1 MPPEVPKFMRLRLAL
16 ICLLAFP
23 IVASADSY
31 YLTIAGSVGSF
42 RTDVRIFN
50 PSSSDSNVSL
60 VFVPVGNQNNGA
72 AFANPV
78 HKIIP
83 KGQGV
88 AYNDAVASIF
98 ATTGQGAIS
107 INADTPLI
115 VTSRIYAQT
124 ANGTLGQGFHAE
136 RQGNL
141 LLNGILIQL
150 RSDASFRTNIGAVNL
165 QNAEAHV
172 TWSLYDKNG
181 NHVSDG
187 TMTIEPYGVIGPTS
201 ITSGLFFDAG
211 NADLSD
217 ARVIFQSDV
226 GLGVYASVVDNI
238 TTDPTYFPAMS
249 PTGF

>member
-1 MPPEVPKFMRLRLAL
+1 MHPEVPNFMRLRLAL
-16 ICLLAFP
+16 LCLLAFP

-50 PSSSDSNVSL
+50 PSSADSNVSL

-72 AFANPV
+72 AFANIV
-78 HKIIP
+78 HKVIP

-88 AYNDAVASIF
+88 AYDDAVATIF
-98 ATTGQGAIS
+98 GKTGLGAIS
-107 INADTPLI
+107 IDADTPLI

-124 ANGTLGQGFHAE
+124 ASGTLGQGFHAE
-136 RQGNL
+136 RQGNM

-150 RSDASFRTNIGAVNL
+150 RADASFRTNIGAVNL
-165 QNAEAHV
+165 QNTFAHV
-172 TWSLYDKNG
+172 TWTLFDKNG
-181 NHVSDG
+181 NKVSDG
-187 TMTIEPYGVIGPTS
+187 TMTIQPYGIIGPTS

-226 GLGVYASVVDNI
+226 ALGVYASVVDNS

-249 PTGF
+249 PSGF

>member
-1 MPPEVPKFMRLRLAL
+1 MRLRLVL
-16 ICLLAFP
+16 LCLLAFP

-31 YLTIAGSVGSF
+31 YLTIAGSIGSF

-60 VFVPVGNQNNGA
+60 VFVPAANQNNGS
-72 AFANPV
+72 AFANAV
-78 HKIIP
+78 HKVVP

-88 AYNDAVASIF
+88 AYDDAVASIF
-98 ATTGQGAIS
+98 GATGLGAIS
-107 INADTPLI
+107 ISADTPLI
-115 VTSRIYAQT
+115 VTSRIYSQT

-141 LLNGILIQL
+141 LLNGVLIQL
-150 RSDASFRTNIGAVNL
+150 RADASFRTNIGAVNL
-165 QNAEAHV
+165 QNAEAHL
-172 TWSLYDKNG
+172 TWTLFDRNG
-181 NHVSDG
+181 NKVSDR
-187 TMTIEPYGVIGPTS
+187 TMTIQPYGVIGPTS

-226 GLGVYASVVDNI
+226 ALGVYASVVDNS

-249 PTGF
+249 HSGF

>member
-1 MPPEVPKFMRLRLAL
+1 MRLRLAL

-31 YLTIAGSVGSF
+31 YLTIAGSVGIF

-72 AFANPV
+72 AFGSPV
-78 HKIIP
+78 HKVIP

-88 AYNDAVASIF
+88 AYDDAVATIF
-98 ATTGQGAIS
+98 GKSGLGAIS

-141 LLNGILIQL
+141 LLDGILIQL
-150 RSDASFRTNIGAVNL
+150 RADTAFRTNIGAVNL

-172 TWSLYDKNG
+172 TWTLFDKNG
-181 NHVSDG
+181 NKVSDG

-226 GLGVYASVVDNI
+226 GLGVYASVVDNL

>member
-1 MPPEVPKFMRLRLAL
+1 MRLRLVL
-16 ICLLAFP
+16 LCLLAFP
-23 IVASADSY
+23 IVALADSY

-60 VFVPVGNQNNGA
+60 VFVPAMNQNNGS
-72 AFANPV
+72 AFANAV
-78 HKIIP
+78 HKVIP
-83 KGQGV
+83 KGQGA
-88 AYNDAVASIF
+88 AYDDVVASLF
-98 ATTGQGAIS
+98 GATGLGAIS

-115 VTSRIYAQT
+115 VTSRIYSQT

-141 LLNGILIQL
+141 LLNGVLIQL
-150 RSDASFRTNIGAVNL
+150 RADASFRTNIGAVNL

-187 TMTIEPYGVIGPTS
+187 TMTIQPYGVISPTS
-201 ITSGLFFDAG
+201 MTSGLFFNAG

-226 GLGVYASVVDNI
+226 GLGVYGSVVDNI
-238 TTDPTYFPAMS
+238 TSDPTYFVAMS
-249 PTGF
+249 PGGF